1 MSYRLAAVARHYDR
15 PSGRIEQPDLL
26 SQSRSVF
33 FHDAREMW
41 ERRDRPA
48 NLAAQCPAAQP
59 LQVPVDPGRVP
70 QRLGRQGDQLVTVPA
85 ARRPLQHEPV
95 HHDHDGATPG

>member
-1 MSYRLAAVARHYDR
+1 MTGR
-15 PSGRIEQPDLL
+15 PAEPDLL

-95 HHDHDGATPG
+95 HHDGATPG

>member
-1 MSYRLAAVARHYDR
+1 MTGR
-15 PSGRIEQPDLL
+15 PAEPDLL

-41 ERRDRPA
+41 EHRDRPA
-48 NLAAQCPAAQP
+48 NLAAQCPAAQ
-59 LQVPVDPGRVP
+59 LLPVLGDPGRIP

-95 HHDHDGATPG
+95 HHDGATPG